1 MLDPCHLSG
10 GAVSN
15 SDLILDKFK
24 LRSTFREREVV
35 VVLNKFCQNL
45 YLTRCKYEKSTILSN
60 LKNQTPHKKYML

>member
-24 LRSTFREREVV
+24 LRSTFREREM
-35 VVLNKFCQNL
+35 FF
-45 YLTRCKYEKSTILSN
+45 STNFVKTCI
-60 LKNQTPHKKYML
+60 

>member
-24 LRSTFREREVV
+24 LRSTFRERGKCFSQQTLSKLVS
-35 VVLNKFCQNL
+35 NKVQ
-45 YLTRCKYEKSTILSN
+45 
-60 LKNQTPHKKYML
+60 MLQI